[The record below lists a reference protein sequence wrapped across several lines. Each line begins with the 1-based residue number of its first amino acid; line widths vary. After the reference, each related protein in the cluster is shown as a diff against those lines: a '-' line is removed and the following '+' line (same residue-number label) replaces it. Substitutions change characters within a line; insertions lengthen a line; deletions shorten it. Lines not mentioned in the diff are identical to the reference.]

1 VGVTQTEKHLKTLL
15 PSFLPSFL
23 HFFSFLFFFHVSVF
37 QIKGPPTTGP
47 QQNNWLPYNPPKEK
61 KEKEKGPQKEK
72 DKTCSTYS
80 FSQNFLSKFSIP
92 ARYGWVPNVENL
104 Q

>member
-1 VGVTQTEKHLKTLL
+1 
-15 PSFLPSFL
+15 
-23 HFFSFLFFFHVSVF
+23 
-37 QIKGPPTTGP
+37 
-47 QQNNWLPYNPPKEK
+47 LPYNPPKEK

>member
-1 VGVTQTEKHLKTLL
+1 
-15 PSFLPSFL
+15 
-23 HFFSFLFFFHVSVF
+23 
-37 QIKGPPTTGP
+37 
-47 QQNNWLPYNPPKEK
+47 LPYNPPKEK
-61 KEKEKGPQKEK
+61 REKEKEPKKEK

-80 FSQNFLSKFSIP
+80 FCQNFLSKLSIP